1 MNFTIKGKKKEY
13 IYNDPKYSEEH
24 KISVFTL
31 QRENEILQNKIE
43 QLSEI
48 NKNLM
53 EQISQLCEYKLNN
66 QKVIEENEK
75 LKISL
80 ENSENILKNL
90 EEKNKKDNVQISQL
104 EHKIENLEFQIKK
117 LNNIINEYEGE
128 KINYDA
134 RIEKLLIFKDKFEE
148 IEILYNQLKKENKKL
163 KKNLQLFYQE
173 NHLAALKLREYEQKF
188 NIQENNFFNNQNQN
202 SQIINPEKIMEK
214 ISSLKKQAEDIGKRK
229 IEQ

>member
-1 MNFTIKGKKKEY
+1 MNFTNKGKKKEY

-90 EEKNKKDNVQISQL
+90 EEKNK
-104 EHKIENLEFQIKK
+104 NLEFQIKK
-117 LNNIINEYEGE
+117 LNNIINENEGD

-134 RIEKLLIFKDKFEE
+134 KIEKLLIFKDKFEE